1 LSLGRRAAL
10 ERRAILGH
18 LESSL
23 GSSRRADGLES
34 LSLTANF
41 SYGELKI
48 FSGRAHPALA
58 QEICQYLGLPL
69 GELTLY
75 NFSDGEDYCQID
87 ENVRGAD
94 VFVVQPTCSP
104 VNDHVME
111 LLILLDAFR
120 RSSASRITAV
130 MPYFGYARQD
140 KKDKPRVPIAA
151 KLMADLLTASGADR
165 ILTMDLHSAQI
176 QGFFNIPVDHLFAAP
191 VLLDAIRE
199 MNLADLVVVSPDVGG
214 VARAR
219 AIGKRL
225 GASLAII
232 DKRRTGKNETE
243 VLNVIGDVEGRNVL
257 ILDDIIDTAGTLIQ
271 AEEALREQGARK
283 TFAAAVHPVLSGPA
297 LERIEAS
304 GLESLVVTNTIP
316 LDAALARC
324 RKIRSLSIAPLLGE
338 AIQRI
343 HQGTSVSSL
352 FV

>member
-1 LSLGRRAAL
+1 
-10 ERRAILGH
+10 
-18 LESSL
+18 
-23 GSSRRADGLES
+23 
-34 LSLTANF
+34 LTANF

-58 QEICQYLGLPL
+58 QEICEYLGIAL

-75 NFSDGEDYCQID
+75 NFSDGENYCQID

-111 LLILLDAFR
+111 LLILLDALR

-199 MNLADLVVVSPDVGG
+199 LNLDDLVIVSPDVGG

-225 GASLAII
+225 GASLAVI
-232 DKRRTGKNETE
+232 DKRRTGKNESE
-243 VLNVIGDVEGRNVL
+243 VLNVVGDVEGRNVL
-257 ILDDIIDTAGTLIQ
+257 ILDDIVDTAGTLVQ
-271 AEEALREQGARK
+271 AEEALRSHGALK
-283 TFAAAVHPVLSGPA
+283 AFAAAVHPVLSGPA

-304 GLESLVVTNTIP
+304 GIESLLVTNTIP
-316 LDAALARC
+316 VDAAMARC
-324 RKIRSLSIAPLLGE
+324 SRIRSFTIAPLLGE

>member
-1 LSLGRRAAL
+1 
-10 ERRAILGH
+10 
-18 LESSL
+18 
-23 GSSRRADGLES
+23 
-34 LSLTANF
+34 LTTHAFN
-41 SYGELKI
+41 YGDLKI

-58 QEICQYLGLPL
+58 QEICAYLGIRL

-94 VFVVQPTCSP
+94 VFVVQPTSTP
-104 VNDHVME
+104 VNDHMME

-130 MPYFGYARQD
+130 LPYFGYARQD

-165 ILTMDLHSAQI
+165 ILTMDLHAAQI

-191 VLLDAIRE
+191 VLLDAIRKIDTRE
-199 MNLADLVVVSPDVGG
+199 LVIVSPDVGG
-214 VARAR
+214 LTRAR
-219 AIGKRL
+219 AIAKRL
-225 GASLAII
+225 EASLAVI

-243 VLNVIGDVEGRNVL
+243 ILNVVGEVEGKDVL
-257 ILDDIIDTAGTLIQ
+257 ILDDIIDTAGTLVQ
-271 AEEALREQGARK
+271 AEAALRRQGARR
-283 TFAAAVHPVLSGPA
+283 TYAAAVHGVFSGPA
-297 LERIEAS
+297 LDRIEAS
-304 GLESLVVTNTIP
+304 GLESLLVTNTIP
-316 LDAALARC
+316 VEAAQARC
-324 RKIRSLSIAPLLGE
+324 PRIRALSVAPLLGE

-343 HQGTSVSSL
+343 HDGASVSSL

>member
-1 LSLGRRAAL
+1 M
-10 ERRAILGH
+10 
-18 LESSL
+18 
-23 GSSRRADGLES
+23 
-34 LSLTANF
+34 TANF

-58 QEICQYLGLPL
+58 QEICDYLGLTL

-87 ENVRGAD
+87 ENVRGTD
-94 VFVVQPTCSP
+94 VFVIQPTSSP

-165 ILTMDLHSAQI
+165 ILTMDLHAAQI

-199 MNLADLVVVSPDVGG
+199 LELDDLVIVSPDVGG

-225 GASLAII
+225 GASLAVI
-232 DKRRTGKNETE
+232 DKRRTGVNETE
-243 VLNVIGDVEGRNVL
+243 VLNVVGDVAEKNVL
-257 ILDDIIDTAGTLIQ
+257 ILDDIVDTAGTLVQ
-271 AEEALREQGARK
+271 AEEALRSHGARR

-304 GLESLVVTNTIP
+304 KLEKLLVTNTIP
-316 LDAALARC
+316 LDAAMSRC
-324 RKIRSLSIAPLLGE
+324 KRIRALTIAPLLGE

>member
-1 LSLGRRAAL
+1 MVS
-10 ERRAILGH
+10 H
-18 LESSL
+18 SF
-23 GSSRRADGLES
+23 
-34 LSLTANF
+34 N
-41 SYGELKI
+41 YGELKI

-58 QEICQYLGLPL
+58 QEICTYLGIPL
-69 GELTLY
+69 GHLTLY

-130 MPYFGYARQD
+130 VPYFGYARQD

-151 KLMADLLTASGADR
+151 KLMADLLTAAGADR
-165 ILTMDLHSAQI
+165 ILTMDLHAAQI

-191 VLLDAIRE
+191 VLLDAIRK
-199 MNLADLVVVSPDVGG
+199 LALNDLVIVSPDVGG
-214 VARAR
+214 MTRAR
-219 AIGKRL
+219 AIAKRL
-225 GASLAII
+225 DASLAVI

-243 VLNVIGDVEGRNVL
+243 ILNVVGDVADKDVL
-257 ILDDIIDTAGTLIQ
+257 ILDDIIDTAGTLVQ
-271 AEEALREQGARK
+271 AEAALREGGASR
-283 TFAAAVHPVLSGPA
+283 TYAAAVHGVFSGPA
-297 LERIEAS
+297 LDRIEAS
-304 GLESLVVTNTIP
+304 GLETLLVTNTIP
-316 LDAALARC
+316 VEAAVARC
-324 RKIRSLSIAPLLGE
+324 RRIRPLSVAPLLGE

-343 HQGTSVSSL
+343 HDGASVSSL

>member
-1 LSLGRRAAL
+1 
-10 ERRAILGH
+10 
-18 LESSL
+18 
-23 GSSRRADGLES
+23 
-34 LSLTANF
+34 LTSHAFN
-41 SYGELKI
+41 YGDLKI
-48 FSGRAHPALA
+48 FSGRAHPGLA
-58 QEICQYLGLPL
+58 REICAYLGIPL

-165 ILTMDLHSAQI
+165 ILTMDLHAAQI

-199 MNLADLVVVSPDVGG
+199 MNLDDLVIVSPDVGG

-243 VLNVIGDVEGRNVL
+243 VLHVIGDVEGRDVL

-271 AEEALREQGARK
+271 AEEALRKQGARK

-297 LERIEAS
+297 IERIEAS
-304 GLESLVVTNTIP
+304 KLESLVVTNTIP

-324 RKIRSLSIAPLLGE
+324 PKIRSLSIAPLLGE
-338 AIQRI
+338 AIERI

>member
-1 LSLGRRAAL
+1 
-10 ERRAILGH
+10 
-18 LESSL
+18 
-23 GSSRRADGLES
+23 
-34 LSLTANF
+34 LTANF

-58 QEICQYLGLPL
+58 QEICEYLGLPL

-165 ILTMDLHSAQI
+165 ILTMDLHAAQI

-199 MNLADLVVVSPDVGG
+199 MNLDDLVIVSPDVGG

-243 VLNVIGDVEGRNVL
+243 VLHVIGDVEGRNVL

-271 AEEALREQGARK
+271 AEEALQKQGARK

-297 LERIEAS
+297 IERIEAS
-304 GLESLVVTNTIP
+304 KLESLVVTNTIP

-324 RKIRSLSIAPLLGE
+324 PKIRSLSIAPLLGE
-338 AIQRI
+338 AIERI

>member
-1 LSLGRRAAL
+1 MTSHAF
-10 ERRAILGH
+10 
-18 LESSL
+18 
-23 GSSRRADGLES
+23 
-34 LSLTANF
+34 N
-41 SYGELKI
+41 YGDLKI
-48 FSGRAHPALA
+48 FSGRAHPGLA
-58 QEICQYLGLPL
+58 REICAYLGIPL

-104 VNDHVME
+104 VNDSIME

-151 KLMADLLTASGADR
+151 KLMADLLTAAGADR
-165 ILTMDLHSAQI
+165 ILTMDLHAAQI

-191 VLLDAIRE
+191 VLLDAIRKIE
-199 MNLADLVVVSPDVGG
+199 TEDLVIVSPDVGG
-214 VARAR
+214 LTRAR
-219 AIGKRL
+219 AIAKRL
-225 GASLAII
+225 DAALAVI

-243 VLNVIGDVEGRNVL
+243 ILNVVGDVEGRDAL
-257 ILDDIIDTAGTLIQ
+257 ILDDIIDTAGTLVQ
-271 AEEALREQGARK
+271 AEAALRRQGARR
-283 TFAAAVHPVLSGPA
+283 TYAAAVHGVFSGPA

-304 GLESLVVTNTIP
+304 KLQTLLVTNTIP
-316 LDAALARC
+316 VEAAAARC
-324 RKIRSLSIAPLLGE
+324 PRIRALSVAPLLGE

-343 HQGTSVSSL
+343 HDGASVSSL

>member
-1 LSLGRRAAL
+1 
-10 ERRAILGH
+10 
-18 LESSL
+18 
-23 GSSRRADGLES
+23 
-34 LSLTANF
+34 LTPNF
-41 SYGELKI
+41 SYGDLKI

-58 QEICQYLGLPL
+58 REMCDYLGLVL
-69 GELTLY
+69 GKITLF
-75 NFSDGEDYCQID
+75 NFSDGENYCQID

-165 ILTMDLHSAQI
+165 ILTMDLHTLQI

-191 VLLDAIRE
+191 ILLDAIRE
-199 MNLADLVVVSPDVGG
+199 LGVDDLVIVSPDVGG

-232 DKRRTGKNETE
+232 DKRRGGPNETE
-243 VLNVIGDVEGRNVL
+243 VLHVVGEVEGRNVL
-257 ILDDIIDTAGTLIQ
+257 ILDDIIDTAGTLVQ
-271 AEEALREQGARK
+271 AEEALREQGARR
-283 TFAAAVHPVLSGPA
+283 TYAAAVHPVFSGPA
-297 LERIEAS
+297 LERIEKS
-304 GLESLVVTNTIP
+304 GIETLFVTNTIP
-316 LDAALARC
+316 LDAAMGRC
-324 RKIRSLSIAPLLGE
+324 GKVRALSVAPLLGE

-343 HQGTSVSSL
+343 HEGASVSSL

>member
-1 LSLGRRAAL
+1 M
-10 ERRAILGH
+10 
-18 LESSL
+18 
-23 GSSRRADGLES
+23 
-34 LSLTANF
+34 TPNF
-41 SYGELKI
+41 SYGDLKI

-58 QEICQYLGLPL
+58 AEICQYLGIPV
-69 GELTLY
+69 GQVTLF
-75 NFSDGEDYCQID
+75 NFSDGENYCQID

-94 VFVVQPTCSP
+94 VFVVQPTSSP

-165 ILTMDLHSAQI
+165 ILTMDLHTLQI

-199 MNLADLVVVSPDVGG
+199 MKVEDLVIVSPDVGG

-232 DKRRTGKNETE
+232 DKRRSGPNETE
-243 VLNVIGDVEGRNVL
+243 VLNVVGDVHGRDVL
-257 ILDDIIDTAGTLIQ
+257 ILDDIIDTAGTLVQ
-271 AEEALREQGARK
+271 AEEALRKQGARR
-283 TFAAAVHPVLSGPA
+283 TFAAAVHPVFSGPA
-297 LERIEAS
+297 LERIRDS
-304 GLESLVVTNTIP
+304 GLEALFVTNTIP
-316 LDAALARC
+316 VEDAMRRC
-324 RKIRSLSIAPLLGE
+324 EKIRTLSVAPLLGE

-343 HQGTSVSSL
+343 HEGASVSSL

>member
-1 LSLGRRAAL
+1 
-10 ERRAILGH
+10 
-18 LESSL
+18 
-23 GSSRRADGLES
+23 
-34 LSLTANF
+34 LTPNF

-58 QEICQYLGLPL
+58 GEICEYLGIEL
-69 GELTLY
+69 GQVTLF
-75 NFSDGEDYCQID
+75 NFSDGENYCQID

-94 VFVVQPTCSP
+94 VFVVQPTSSP
-104 VNDHVME
+104 VNDHMME

-165 ILTMDLHSAQI
+165 ILTMDLHTLQI

-199 MNLADLVVVSPDVGG
+199 MGLDDLVIVSPDVGG

-232 DKRRTGKNETE
+232 DKRRGGPNETE
-243 VLNVIGDVEGRNVL
+243 VLNVVGDVEGKNVL
-257 ILDDIIDTAGTLIQ
+257 ILDDIIDTAGTLVQ
-271 AEEALREQGARK
+271 AEEALRQQGARR
-283 TFAAAVHPVLSGPA
+283 TFAAAVHPVFSGPA
-297 LERIEAS
+297 RQRIEAS
-304 GLESLVVTNTIP
+304 KLETLFVTNTIP
-316 LDAALARC
+316 LDDSMRDC
-324 RKIRSLSIAPLLGE
+324 HQIHTLSVAPLLGE

-343 HQGTSVSSL
+343 HQGASVSSL

>member
-1 LSLGRRAAL
+1 
-10 ERRAILGH
+10 
-18 LESSL
+18 
-23 GSSRRADGLES
+23 
-34 LSLTANF
+34 LTAANF

-58 QEICQYLGLPL
+58 AEICDYLKLPL
-69 GELTLY
+69 GQLTLY
-75 NFSDGEDYCQID
+75 NFSDGENYCQID

-94 VFVVQPTCSP
+94 VFVLQPTCSP
-104 VNDHVME
+104 VNEHVME

-165 ILTMDLHSAQI
+165 ILTMDLHTAQI

-191 VLLDAIRE
+191 VLLDAIRGMRLE
-199 MNLADLVVVSPDVGG
+199 DLVIVSPDVGG

-225 GASLAII
+225 GASLAVI
-232 DKRRTGKNETE
+232 DKRRTGKNESE
-243 VLNVIGDVEGRNVL
+243 VLNVVGEVDGKNAL
-257 ILDDIIDTAGTLIQ
+257 ILDDIIDTAGTLVQ
-271 AEEALREQGARK
+271 AEEALRRQGARA
-283 TFAAAVHPVLSGPA
+283 THAAAVHPVFSGPA

-304 GLESLVVTNTIP
+304 RLETLLVTNTIP
-316 LDAALARC
+316 VDAAMARC
-324 RKIRSLSIAPLLGE
+324 KRIRALSIAPLLGE
-338 AIQRI
+338 AIRRI
-343 HQGTSVSSL
+343 HEGSSVSSL

>member
-1 LSLGRRAAL
+1 
-10 ERRAILGH
+10 
-18 LESSL
+18 
-23 GSSRRADGLES
+23 
-34 LSLTANF
+34 LTPNF

-58 QEICQYLGLPL
+58 REICEYLGIGL
-69 GELTLY
+69 GEITLF
-75 NFSDGEDYCQID
+75 NFSDGENYCQID

-104 VNDHVME
+104 VNDHMME

-165 ILTMDLHSAQI
+165 ILTMDLHTLQI

-199 MNLADLVVVSPDVGG
+199 MGVDDLVIVSPDVGG

-232 DKRRTGKNETE
+232 DKRRSGPNETE
-243 VLNVIGDVEGRNVL
+243 VLNVVGEVEGKNVL
-257 ILDDIIDTAGTLIQ
+257 ILDDIIDTAGTLVQ
-271 AEEALREQGARK
+271 AEEALRDQGARR
-283 TFAAAVHPVLSGPA
+283 TYAAAVHPVFSGPA
-297 LERIEAS
+297 LERIENS
-304 GLESLVVTNTIP
+304 GIETLFVTNTIP
-316 LDAALARC
+316 LDDAMSRC
-324 RKIRSLSIAPLLGE
+324 RKIRALSVAPLLGE

-343 HQGTSVSSL
+343 HEGASVSSL

>member
-1 LSLGRRAAL
+1 MAS
-10 ERRAILGH
+10 H
-18 LESSL
+18 SF
-23 GSSRRADGLES
+23 
-34 LSLTANF
+34 N
-41 SYGELKI
+41 YGDLKI

-58 QEICQYLGLPL
+58 QEICAYLGIPL
-69 GELTLY
+69 GNLTLY

-130 MPYFGYARQD
+130 LPYFGYARQD

-151 KLMADLLTASGADR
+151 KLMADLLTAAGADR
-165 ILTMDLHSAQI
+165 ILTMDLHAAQI

-191 VLLDAIRE
+191 VILDAIRT
-199 MNLADLVVVSPDVGG
+199 LQLDDLVIVSPDVGG
-214 VARAR
+214 LTRAR
-219 AIGKRL
+219 AIAKRL
-225 GASLAII
+225 EASLAVI

-243 VLNVIGDVEGRNVL
+243 ILNVVGDVAGKDVL
-257 ILDDIIDTAGTLIQ
+257 ILDDIIDTAGTLVQ
-271 AEEALREQGARK
+271 AAAALRTGGAKR
-283 TFAAAVHPVLSGPA
+283 TYAAAVHGVFSGPA
-297 LERIEAS
+297 LERIEGS
-304 GLESLVVTNTIP
+304 KLESLLVTNTIP
-316 LDAALARC
+316 VEAAMARC
-324 RKIRSLSIAPLLGE
+324 PRIRALSVAPLLGE

-343 HQGTSVSSL
+343 HDGASVSSL

>member
-1 LSLGRRAAL
+1 
-10 ERRAILGH
+10 
-18 LESSL
+18 
-23 GSSRRADGLES
+23 
-34 LSLTANF
+34 LTPNF
-41 SYGELKI
+41 SYGDLKV

-58 QEICQYLGLPL
+58 HEICGYLGIEP
-69 GELTLY
+69 GQVTLF
-75 NFSDGEDYCQID
+75 NFSDGENYCQID

-94 VFVVQPTCSP
+94 IFVVQPTSSP
-104 VNDHVME
+104 VNDHMME

-165 ILTMDLHSAQI
+165 ILTMDLHTLQI

-191 VLLDAIRE
+191 VLLDAIRRLDVE
-199 MNLADLVVVSPDVGG
+199 DLVIVSPDVGG

-232 DKRRTGKNETE
+232 DKRRAGPNETE
-243 VLNVIGDVEGRNVL
+243 VLNVVGDVEGKDVL
-257 ILDDIIDTAGTLIQ
+257 ILDDIIDTAGTLVQ
-271 AEEALREQGARK
+271 AEEALRAQGAER
-283 TFAAAVHPVLSGPA
+283 TFAAAVHPVFSGPA

-304 GLESLVVTNTIP
+304 RLEALFVTNTIP
-316 LDAALARC
+316 LDAAMNRC
-324 RKIRSLSIAPLLGE
+324 SKIRTLSVAPLLGE

-343 HQGTSVSSL
+343 HQGASVSSL

>member
-1 LSLGRRAAL
+1 LAS
-10 ERRAILGH
+10 H
-18 LESSL
+18 SF
-23 GSSRRADGLES
+23 
-34 LSLTANF
+34 N
-41 SYGELKI
+41 YGDLKI

-58 QEICQYLGLPL
+58 QEICAYLGIPL
-69 GELTLY
+69 GHLTLY

-130 MPYFGYARQD
+130 IPYFGYARQD

-151 KLMADLLTASGADR
+151 KLMADLLTAAGADR
-165 ILTMDLHSAQI
+165 ILTMDLHAAQI

-191 VLLDAIRE
+191 VILDAIRK
-199 MNLADLVVVSPDVGG
+199 LALNDLVIVSPDVGG
-214 VARAR
+214 MTRAR
-219 AIGKRL
+219 AIAKRL
-225 GASLAII
+225 EASLAVI

-243 VLNVIGDVEGRNVL
+243 VLNVVGDVEDKDVL
-257 ILDDIIDTAGTLIQ
+257 ILDDIVDTAGTLVQ
-271 AEEALREQGARK
+271 AEAALRQAGASR
-283 TFAAAVHPVLSGPA
+283 TYAAAVHGVFSGPA

-304 GLESLVVTNTIP
+304 KLETLLVANTIP
-316 LDAALARC
+316 VEAAMARC
-324 RKIRSLSIAPLLGE
+324 PRIRALSVAPLLGE

-343 HQGTSVSSL
+343 HDGASVSSL

>member
-1 LSLGRRAAL
+1 
-10 ERRAILGH
+10 
-18 LESSL
+18 
-23 GSSRRADGLES
+23 
-34 LSLTANF
+34 LTANF
-41 SYGELKI
+41 SYGDLKI

-58 QEICQYLGLPL
+58 QEICDSLGMPL

-75 NFSDGEDYCQID
+75 NFSDGETYCQID

-94 VFVVQPTCSP
+94 VFVIQPTSSP
-104 VNDHVME
+104 VNEHVME
-111 LLILLDAFR
+111 LLIMLDAFR

-130 MPYFGYARQD
+130 MPYFGYGRQD

-165 ILTMDLHSAQI
+165 ILTMDLHAAQI

-191 VLLDAIRE
+191 VLLDAIRAME
-199 MNLADLVVVSPDVGG
+199 LEDLVIVSPDVGG

-243 VLNVIGDVEGRNVL
+243 VLNVVGDVEGRNVL
-257 ILDDIIDTAGTLIQ
+257 ILDDIIDTAGTIVQ
-271 AEEALREQGARK
+271 AEQALRDHGAK
-283 TFAAAVHPVLSGPA
+283 MTWAAAVHPVLSGPA
-297 LERIEAS
+297 VERIEAS
-304 GLESLVVTNTIP
+304 RIESLIVTNTIP
-316 LDAALARC
+316 VDAAMARC
-324 RKIRSLSIAPLLGE
+324 ARIRSLSIAPLLGQ

-343 HQGTSVSSL
+343 HEGTSVSSL

>member
-1 LSLGRRAAL
+1 M
-10 ERRAILGH
+10 
-18 LESSL
+18 
-23 GSSRRADGLES
+23 
-34 LSLTANF
+34 TANF
-41 SYGELKI
+41 SYGELKV
-48 FSGRAHPALA
+48 FSGRAHPALT
-58 QEICQYLGLPL
+58 QEICAYLGLPL

-75 NFSDGEDYCQID
+75 NFSDGETYCQID

-94 VFVVQPTCSP
+94 VFVVQPTSSP

-165 ILTMDLHSAQI
+165 ILTMDLHAAQI

-199 MNLADLVVVSPDVGG
+199 MDLQDLVIVSPDVGG

-257 ILDDIIDTAGTLIQ
+257 ILDDIIDTAGTLVQ
-271 AEEALREQGARK
+271 AEQALRGQGAGK
-283 TFAAAVHPVLSGPA
+283 TYAAAVHPVLSGPA
-297 LERIEAS
+297 IQRLEESRIET
-304 GLESLVVTNTIP
+304 LLVTNTIP
-316 LDAALARC
+316 LDSAMSRSP
-324 RKIRSLSIAPLLGE
+324 RIRSLSIAPLLGE

>member
-1 LSLGRRAAL
+1 MAS
-10 ERRAILGH
+10 H
-18 LESSL
+18 SF
-23 GSSRRADGLES
+23 
-34 LSLTANF
+34 N
-41 SYGELKI
+41 YGDLKI

-58 QEICQYLGLPL
+58 QEICAYLGIPL
-69 GELTLY
+69 GNLTLY

-130 MPYFGYARQD
+130 LPYFGYARQD

-151 KLMADLLTASGADR
+151 KLMADLLTAAGADR
-165 ILTMDLHSAQI
+165 ILTMDLHAAQI

-191 VLLDAIRE
+191 VILDAIRK
-199 MNLADLVVVSPDVGG
+199 LQLDDLVIVSPDVGG
-214 VARAR
+214 LTRAR
-219 AIGKRL
+219 AIAKRL
-225 GASLAII
+225 EASLAVI

-243 VLNVIGDVEGRNVL
+243 ILNVVGDVAGKDVL
-257 ILDDIIDTAGTLIQ
+257 ILDDIIDTAGTLVQ
-271 AEEALREQGARK
+271 AAAALRTGGAKR
-283 TFAAAVHPVLSGPA
+283 TYAAAVHGVFSGPA
-297 LERIEAS
+297 LERIEGS
-304 GLESLVVTNTIP
+304 KLESLLVTNTIP
-316 LDAALARC
+316 VDAAMARC
-324 RKIRSLSIAPLLGE
+324 PRIRALSVAPLLGE

-343 HQGTSVSSL
+343 HDGASVSSL

>member
-1 LSLGRRAAL
+1 LV
-10 ERRAILGH
+10 
-18 LESSL
+18 
-23 GSSRRADGLES
+23 
-34 LSLTANF
+34 ANF
-41 SYGELKI
+41 TYGELKI
-48 FSGRAHPALA
+48 FSGRAHPALS
-58 QEICQYLGLPL
+58 QEICTYLGLPL
-69 GELTLY
+69 GQLTLY
-75 NFSDGEDYCQID
+75 NFSDGENYCQID

-94 VFVVQPTCSP
+94 VFVVQPTSSP

-165 ILTMDLHSAQI
+165 ILTMDLHTAQI

-191 VLLDAIRE
+191 VLLDAIRKLE
-199 MNLADLVVVSPDVGG
+199 LKDLVIVSPDVGG

-232 DKRRTGKNETE
+232 DKRRSGKNESE
-243 VLNVIGDVEGRNVL
+243 VLNVVGDVEDRNVL
-257 ILDDIIDTAGTLIQ
+257 ILDDIVDTAGTLAQ
-271 AEEALREQGARK
+271 AEEALRRHGALK
-283 TFAAAVHPVLSGPA
+283 TFAAAVHGVLSGPA

-304 GLESLVVTNTIP
+304 ELETLLVTNTIP
-316 LDAALARC
+316 VEGAIARC
-324 RKIRSLSIAPLLGE
+324 PRIRSLSVAPLLGE

-343 HQGTSVSSL
+343 HQGASVSSL

>member
-1 LSLGRRAAL
+1 
-10 ERRAILGH
+10 
-18 LESSL
+18 
-23 GSSRRADGLES
+23 
-34 LSLTANF
+34 LTPNF

-58 QEICQYLGLPL
+58 REICEYLGIDL
-69 GELTLY
+69 GQITLF
-75 NFSDGEDYCQID
+75 NFSDGENYCQID

-165 ILTMDLHSAQI
+165 ILTMDLHTLQI

-191 VLLDAIRE
+191 ILLDAIRE
-199 MNLADLVVVSPDVGG
+199 MGIDDLVIVSPDVGG

-232 DKRRTGKNETE
+232 DKRRGGPNETE
-243 VLNVIGDVEGRNVL
+243 VLNVVGEVEGKNVL
-257 ILDDIIDTAGTLIQ
+257 ILDDIIDTAGTLVQ
-271 AEEALREQGARK
+271 AEEALRNQGAAR
-283 TFAAAVHPVLSGPA
+283 TFAAAVHPVFSGPA
-297 LERIEAS
+297 RERIEAS
-304 GLESLVVTNTIP
+304 KLETLFVTNTIP
-316 LDAALARC
+316 LDGSMKDC
-324 RKIRSLSIAPLLGE
+324 RKIHTLSVAPLLGE

-343 HQGTSVSSL
+343 HQGASVSSL

>member
-1 LSLGRRAAL
+1 
-10 ERRAILGH
+10 
-18 LESSL
+18 
-23 GSSRRADGLES
+23 
-34 LSLTANF
+34 LTPNF

-58 QEICQYLGLPL
+58 SEICEYLGIEL
-69 GELTLY
+69 GQVTLF
-75 NFSDGEDYCQID
+75 NFSDGENYCQID

-94 VFVVQPTCSP
+94 VFVVQPTSSP
-104 VNDHVME
+104 VNDHMME

-165 ILTMDLHSAQI
+165 ILTMDLHTLQI

-199 MNLADLVVVSPDVGG
+199 MAIEDLVIVSPDVGG

-232 DKRRTGKNETE
+232 DKRRGGPNETE
-243 VLNVIGDVEGRNVL
+243 VLNVVGDVEGKNVL
-257 ILDDIIDTAGTLIQ
+257 ILDDIIDTAGTLVQ
-271 AEEALREQGARK
+271 AEEALRKQGARR
-283 TFAAAVHPVLSGPA
+283 TFAAAVHPVFSGPA
-297 LERIEAS
+297 RQRIEAS
-304 GLESLVVTNTIP
+304 KLETLFVTNTIP
-316 LDAALARC
+316 LDDSMRDC
-324 RKIRSLSIAPLLGE
+324 RQIHTLSVAPLLGE

-343 HQGTSVSSL
+343 HQGASVSSL

>member
-1 LSLGRRAAL
+1 
-10 ERRAILGH
+10 
-18 LESSL
+18 
-23 GSSRRADGLES
+23 
-34 LSLTANF
+34 LTPNF
-41 SYGELKI
+41 SYGDLKI

-58 QEICQYLGLPL
+58 REICDYLGIEP
-69 GELTLY
+69 GQITLF
-75 NFSDGEDYCQID
+75 NFSDGENYCQID

-94 VFVVQPTCSP
+94 IFVVQPTCSP

-165 ILTMDLHSAQI
+165 ILTMDLHTLQI

-199 MNLADLVVVSPDVGG
+199 MGLDDLVIVSPDVGG

-232 DKRRTGKNETE
+232 DKRRGGPNETE
-243 VLNVIGDVEGRNVL
+243 VLNVVGDVEGKNIL
-257 ILDDIIDTAGTLIQ
+257 ILDDIIDTAGTLVQ
-271 AEEALREQGARK
+271 AEEALRAQGARR
-283 TFAAAVHPVLSGPA
+283 TFGAAVHPVFSGPA
-297 LERIEAS
+297 RQRIEAS
-304 GLESLVVTNTIP
+304 RLETLFVTNTIP
-316 LDAALARC
+316 LDGAMQDC
-324 RKIRSLSIAPLLGE
+324 RKIRTLSVAPLLGE

-343 HQGTSVSSL
+343 HEGASVSSL

>member
-1 LSLGRRAAL
+1 MTSHAF
-10 ERRAILGH
+10 
-18 LESSL
+18 
-23 GSSRRADGLES
+23 
-34 LSLTANF
+34 N
-41 SYGELKI
+41 YGDLKI

-58 QEICQYLGLPL
+58 REICAYLKMPL

-94 VFVVQPTCSP
+94 VFVMQPTCSP
-104 VNDHVME
+104 VNDHMME

-130 MPYFGYARQD
+130 LPYFGYARQD

-165 ILTMDLHSAQI
+165 ILTMDLHAAQI

-191 VLLDAIRE
+191 VILDAIRKLVPE
-199 MNLADLVVVSPDVGG
+199 DLVIVSPDVGG
-214 VARAR
+214 LTRAR
-219 AIGKRL
+219 AIAKRL
-225 GASLAII
+225 DAALAVI

-243 VLNVIGDVEGRNVL
+243 ILRVVGEVEGKDVL
-257 ILDDIIDTAGTLIQ
+257 ILDDMIDTAGTLVQ
-271 AEEALREQGARK
+271 AEAALRRQGARR
-283 TFAAAVHPVLSGPA
+283 TFAAAVHGVFSGPA

-304 GLESLVVTNTIP
+304 GLESLLVTNTIP
-316 LDAALARC
+316 VEAAMARC
-324 RKIRSLSIAPLLGE
+324 PRIRALSVAPLLGE

-343 HQGTSVSSL
+343 HDGTSVSSL

>member
-1 LSLGRRAAL
+1 
-10 ERRAILGH
+10 
-18 LESSL
+18 
-23 GSSRRADGLES
+23 
-34 LSLTANF
+34 LTSHAFN
-41 SYGELKI
+41 YGDLKI

-58 QEICQYLGLPL
+58 REICAYLSIPM

-151 KLMADLLTASGADR
+151 KLMADLLTAAGADR
-165 ILTMDLHSAQI
+165 ILTMDLHAAQI

-191 VLLDAIRE
+191 VILDAIRKLE
-199 MNLADLVVVSPDVGG
+199 PEELVIVSPDVGG
-214 VARAR
+214 LTRAR
-219 AIGKRL
+219 AIAKRL
-225 GASLAII
+225 DASLAVI

-243 VLNVIGDVEGRNVL
+243 ILNVVGDVEGKDAL
-257 ILDDIIDTAGTLIQ
+257 ILDDIIDTAGTLVQ
-271 AEEALREQGARK
+271 AEAALRQQGARR
-283 TFAAAVHPVLSGPA
+283 TYAAAVHGVFSGPA

-304 GLESLVVTNTIP
+304 KLQRLLVTNTIP
-316 LDAALARC
+316 VDAAMARC
-324 RKIRSLSIAPLLGE
+324 PRIQALSVASLLGE

-343 HQGTSVSSL
+343 HDGASVSSL

>member
-1 LSLGRRAAL
+1 M
-10 ERRAILGH
+10 
-18 LESSL
+18 
-23 GSSRRADGLES
+23 
-34 LSLTANF
+34 TASF
-41 SYGELKI
+41 SYGDLKI

-58 QEICQYLGLPL
+58 TEICAYLGIPL

-75 NFSDGEDYCQID
+75 NFSDGETYCQID

-94 VFVVQPTCSP
+94 VFVVQPTSSP

-120 RSSASRITAV
+120 RSSAARITAV

-165 ILTMDLHSAQI
+165 ILTMDLHAAQI

-199 MNLADLVVVSPDVGG
+199 MDLKDLVIVSPDVGG

-257 ILDDIIDTAGTLIQ
+257 ILDDIIDTAGTIVQ
-271 AEEALREQGARK
+271 AEEALRAQGARK
-283 TFAAAVHPVLSGPA
+283 TYAAAVHPVLSGPA
-297 LERIEAS
+297 IERLEAS
-304 GLESLVVTNTIP
+304 HIESLLVTNTIC
-316 LDAALARC
+316 LDSALERFP
-324 RKIRSLSIAPLLGE
+324 RIRSLSIAPLLGE

>member
-1 LSLGRRAAL
+1 MVS
-10 ERRAILGH
+10 H
-18 LESSL
+18 SF
-23 GSSRRADGLES
+23 
-34 LSLTANF
+34 N
-41 SYGELKI
+41 YGELKI

-58 QEICQYLGLPL
+58 QEICAYLGLPL
-69 GELTLY
+69 GHLTLY

-130 MPYFGYARQD
+130 LPYFGYARQD

-151 KLMADLLTASGADR
+151 KLMADLLTAAGADR
-165 ILTMDLHSAQI
+165 ILTMDLHAAQI

-191 VLLDAIRE
+191 VILDAIRK
-199 MNLADLVVVSPDVGG
+199 LSLDDLVIVSPDVGG
-214 VARAR
+214 MTRAR
-219 AIGKRL
+219 AIAKRL
-225 GASLAII
+225 EASLAVI

-243 VLNVIGDVEGRNVL
+243 ILNVVGDVNGRDAL
-257 ILDDIIDTAGTLIQ
+257 ILDDIVDTAGTLVQ
-271 AEEALREQGARK
+271 AEAALREGGAKR
-283 TFAAAVHPVLSGPA
+283 TYAAAVHGVFSGPA
-297 LERIEAS
+297 LDRIEGS
-304 GLESLVVTNTIP
+304 GLETLLVTNTIP
-316 LDAALARC
+316 VEPALARC
-324 RKIRSLSIAPLLGE
+324 PRIRPLSVAPLLGE

-343 HQGTSVSSL
+343 HDGASVSSL

>member
-1 LSLGRRAAL
+1 M
-10 ERRAILGH
+10 
-18 LESSL
+18 SSH
-23 GSSRRADGLES
+23 AF
-34 LSLTANF
+34 N
-41 SYGELKI
+41 YGDLKI

-58 QEICQYLGLPL
+58 REICAYLGISL

-104 VNDHVME
+104 VNDHMME

-130 MPYFGYARQD
+130 LPYFGYARQD

-165 ILTMDLHSAQI
+165 ILTMDLHAAQI

-191 VLLDAIRE
+191 VLLDAIRKIDTE
-199 MNLADLVVVSPDVGG
+199 ELIIVSPDVGG
-214 VARAR
+214 LTRAR
-219 AIGKRL
+219 AIAKRL
-225 GASLAII
+225 DASLAVI

-243 VLNVIGDVEGRNVL
+243 ILNVVGDVDGKDVL
-257 ILDDIIDTAGTLIQ
+257 ILDDIVDTAGTLVQ
-271 AEEALREQGARK
+271 AEAALRRQGARR
-283 TFAAAVHPVLSGPA
+283 TYAAAVHGVLSGPA

-304 GLESLVVTNTIP
+304 GLQSLLVTNTIP
-316 LDAALARC
+316 VEAAMARC
-324 RKIRSLSIAPLLGE
+324 PRIKALSVAPLLGE

-343 HQGTSVSSL
+343 HDGASVSSL

>member
-1 LSLGRRAAL
+1 M
-10 ERRAILGH
+10 
-18 LESSL
+18 
-23 GSSRRADGLES
+23 
-34 LSLTANF
+34 TPNF
-41 SYGELKI
+41 SYGDLKI

-58 QEICQYLGLPL
+58 REICDYLGLSL
-69 GELTLY
+69 GEVTLF
-75 NFSDGEDYCQID
+75 NFSDGENYCQID

-165 ILTMDLHSAQI
+165 ILTMDLHTLQI

-199 MNLADLVVVSPDVGG
+199 VGVEDLVIVSPDVGG

-232 DKRRTGKNETE
+232 DKRRSGPNESE
-243 VLNVIGDVEGRNVL
+243 VLHVVGDVEGKNVL
-257 ILDDIIDTAGTLIQ
+257 ILDDMIDTAGTLVQ
-271 AEEALREQGARK
+271 AEEALREQGAKR
-283 TFAAAVHPVLSGPA
+283 TYAAAVHPVFSGPA
-297 LERIEAS
+297 LDRIQNSAIET
-304 GLESLVVTNTIP
+304 LFVTNTIP
-316 LDAALARC
+316 LDDAMGRC
-324 RKIRSLSIAPLLGE
+324 AKIRSLSVAPLLGE

-343 HQGTSVSSL
+343 HEGASVSSL

>member
-1 LSLGRRAAL
+1 M
-10 ERRAILGH
+10 
-18 LESSL
+18 
-23 GSSRRADGLES
+23 
-34 LSLTANF
+34 TANF

-58 QEICQYLGLPL
+58 QEMCDYLGLPL

-75 NFSDGEDYCQID
+75 NFSDGETYCQID

-94 VFVVQPTCSP
+94 VFVVQPTGSP
-104 VNDHVME
+104 VNDHMME

-120 RSSASRITAV
+120 RSSASRLTAV

-151 KLMADLLTASGADR
+151 KLMADLLTAAGADR
-165 ILTMDLHSAQI
+165 ILTMDLHAAQI

-191 VLLDAIRE
+191 VLLDAIRKME
-199 MNLADLVVVSPDVGG
+199 VEYLVIVSPDVGG
-214 VARAR
+214 VSRAR

-243 VLNVIGDVEGRNVL
+243 VLHVVGDVEGKNVL
-257 ILDDIIDTAGTLIQ
+257 LLDDIVDTAGTLVQ
-271 AEEALREQGARK
+271 AEEALRAQGAKK
-283 TFAAAVHPVLSGPA
+283 TYAAAVHAVLSGPA
-297 LERIEAS
+297 IERIEAS
-304 GLESLVVTNTIP
+304 KLETLLVTNTLP
-316 LDAALARC
+316 VDAAVARC
-324 RKIRSLSIAPLLGE
+324 PRIRPLSIAPLLGE
-338 AIQRI
+338 AIRRI
-343 HQGTSVSSL
+343 HEGASVSSL